1 MLFRISVLGS
11 GGAHEVPA
19 PLIRRNLRDGAY
31 REQDRFL
38 VAWFDPIITQDLSRD
53 GLVGFFALLDA
64 DFAPQ
69 DKEAVVRFL
78 TQPPVEAAAAALE
91 PDAATGVGVAAITL
105 PDVTPPAPEPELPQ
119 APPPALDIAAPAE
132 EAAPAQP
139 PPTETPAPGSS
150 SRPMLVALLIL
161 LTLGGFL
168 FWPRTSGERRPTSSE
183 TAVAQA
189 PAPPV
194 AAPPPVV
201 APEVFETRFVRLDA
215 QAYTSPDA
223 GSPPAGSLAR
233 GQRVS
238 VVASGGTIVTP
249 EGWLRLSGDGG
260 YATVQT
266 LSGTAPP
273 RLMRTLNDDVTLPME
288 AALYGSASLEGRPQ
302 RTLAAGQLIRVVGL
316 VNPGVAEVRIGMDL
330 GYVSYGAVLG
340 RPAPLPEEVTSPNGR
355 IQTPQAIP
363 RNQPRLQRPAPP
375 PPPQGPLVLGFSDLA
390 RPPSSEAM
398 WQFYPP
404 RARRT
409 GVGAQVAFQC
419 EVVGN
424 GRLTNCHIWRE
435 TVQGYGFSDATI
447 RLVQQTMRVR
457 PRMPDGR
464 STEGAQFR
472 GTITWRPE

>member
-31 REQDRFL
+31 RAQDRFL
-38 VAWFDPIITQDLSRD
+38 VAWFDPVITQDLSRD
-53 GLVGFFALLDA
+53 GLVDFFALLDA

-69 DKEAVVRFL
+69 DKEAVVQFL
-78 TQPPVEAAAAALE
+78 KQPPVEAAAAALE
-91 PDAATGVGVAAITL
+91 PDAATGVGVAAIAL
-105 PDVTPPAPEPELPQ
+105 PDVTPAAPEPELPQ
-119 APPPALDIAAPAE
+119 VPPPAPEVAAPVG

-139 PPTETPAPGSS
+139 PPAETPAPGSS

-168 FWPRTSGERRPTSSE
+168 FWPRTSGERRPTSGE
-183 TAVAQA
+183 PAVVQS

-194 AAPPPVV
+194 AAPAPVA

-273 RLMRTLNDDVTLPME
+273 RLMRTLNDDVTLPVE

-316 VNPGVAEVRIGMDL
+316 VNPGVAEVRIGMEL

-340 RPAPLPEEVTSPNGR
+340 RPTSTQEDDTASNGR
-355 IQTPQAIP
+355 TQTPQAIP
-363 RNQPRLQRPAPP
+363 RNQPRNPP
-375 PPPQGPLVLGFSDLA
+375 PPPPSQGPLVLGVADLA

-404 RARRT
+404 RARRS

-457 PRMPDGR
+457 ARMPDGR

-472 GTITWRPE
+472 GTITWRTE